1 MRKWRKS
8 AALAL
13 VLMMAASTLAGCGG
27 NGETKTETAK
37 TEAAKTEPTATE
49 AGTAAGGDAKET
61 AASTGKV
68 EFWNDKFINME
79 QGDVNKIFDSIGSL
93 SGIGVEPV
101 TYPDTA
107 AYQTAMQQSIRGEEA
122 PGLFT
127 WWSGP
132 QLETLAKNGL
142 LEDLTRHVAGLCN
155 G

>member
-1 MRKWRKS
+1 MEKVGC
-8 AALAL
+8 ACIGIDDGGQY
-13 VLMMAASTLAGCGG
+13 AGRLRR

-107 AYQTAMQQSIRGEEA
+107 AYQTAMQQSIRGRRHRA
-122 PGLFT
+122 SLPGGAARSWKRWQKT
-127 WWSGP
+127 VCW
-132 QLETLAKNGL
+132 
-142 LEDLTRHVAGLCN
+142 RI
-155 G
+155 